1 VPPAEADMGYKVERK
16 SLSTIDF
23 ESAEADRGIK
33 MIAEKLSMRKI
44 YIMTSIGFGSTAVVM
59 LFVIYL
65 LTDNYNAVLCGV
77 FFSLLLTVWFV
88 FFIFFVRKKLTTFTS
103 EICRNIDDM
112 MAGKIDLQQNNEEE
126 TLFTKINHR
135 LTRLY
140 EVTQEHNRCIAK
152 EKADLQEL
160 TSDLSHQVKMPIAN
174 LKMVNATLLEQ
185 NVPENRQ
192 RDFLLAMDG
201 QLDKLDFLM
210 QALIKISRLETG
222 VITLEKKECTVYETL
237 AAALGGILLS
247 AENKNIHVSV
257 DCPVD
262 LTVSHD
268 RKWTTEALFNIL
280 DNAVKYT
287 TNNGFIHVSVFCWE
301 IYTKIDIADT
311 GKGILESHQA
321 EIFKRFYREAE
332 VHGIEGIGIGLY
344 LARKI
349 ITMQGG
355 YIQVT
360 SDVGKG
366 STFSIFLPNR

>member
-1 VPPAEADMGYKVERK
+1 
-16 SLSTIDF
+16 
-23 ESAEADRGIK
+23 
-33 MIAEKLSMRKI
+33 
-44 YIMTSIGFGSTAVVM
+44 
-59 LFVIYL
+59 
-65 LTDNYNAVLCGV
+65 
-77 FFSLLLTVWFV
+77 
-88 FFIFFVRKKLTTFTS
+88 
-103 EICRNIDDM
+103 
-112 MAGKIDLQQNNEEE
+112 
-126 TLFTKINHR
+126 
-135 LTRLY
+135 
-140 EVTQEHNRCIAK
+140 
-152 EKADLQEL
+152 
-160 TSDLSHQVKMPIAN
+160 
-174 LKMVNATLLEQ
+174 
-185 NVPENRQ
+185 
-192 RDFLLAMDG
+192 
-201 QLDKLDFLM
+201 
-210 QALIKISRLETG
+210 
-222 VITLEKKECTVYETL
+222 
-237 AAALGGILLS
+237 
-247 AENKNIHVSV
+247 
-257 DCPVD
+257 VD